1 MVYTKTEQG
10 SELYAFNNKY
20 QSGQMLKC
28 SKISKNHSCEKMAGS
43 SFANLLDFIE
53 LKGDF

>member
-10 SELYAFNNKY
+10 SELYAFNNIY
-20 QSGQMLKC
+20 QSGQMSKC
-28 SKISKNHSCEKMAGS
+28 SKISKNHSCEKMAGF